1 MEEKKRAL
9 ALLSGGLDSTL
20 AARLI
25 LDQGIDVVAVN
36 FVSPFCLCRRGG
48 CGAPEVAR
56 QLGVPLK
63 VISAGREYLNIVQK
77 PKHGYG
83 KNMNPCIDCRIF
95 MLKRAKRYAKEI
107 GASFIFTG
115 EVLDQRPMSQHYK
128 TLRLIEEEAGLKG
141 RLLRPLSAK
150 LLPETLA
157 EKKRLVRRE
166 ELLGVRGRSRRP
178 QLSLVKRFDLTDCAC
193 PSGGCLL
200 AEKEFAARLRDLFHN
215 KKRITLNDVKLLK
228 IGRHFR
234 LGENKIVVGRNETEN
249 KTLHSLKSE
258 ADYSFEILGCG
269 SPVTILLGPKTRK
282 TIAKAAALTAY
293 YSDTKSEMPT
303 VNFGKDDLHQSIRV
317 PVPKDAEVEELR
329 IRSRD

>member
-1 MEEKKRAL
+1 MDEKIRAL

-25 LDQGIDVVAVN
+25 LDQGIDVVALN
-36 FVSPFCLCRRGG
+36 FVSPFCLCSRGG

-63 VISAGREYLNIVQK
+63 VMSTGREYLNIVRR

-107 GASFIFTG
+107 GASFMFTG

-141 RLLRPLSAK
+141 RILRPLSAK

-157 EKKRLVRRE
+157 EKRRLVKRE
-166 ELLGVRGRSRRP
+166 GLLGLRGRSRRP
-178 QLSLVKRFDLTDCAC
+178 QLSLVKRFDFDCAC

-200 AEKEFAARLRDLFHN
+200 AEKEFAARLRDLFDS
-215 KKRITLNDVKLLK
+215 KKRTTLNDVSLLK
-228 IGRHFR
+228 VGRHFR
-234 LGENKIVVGRNETEN
+234 LEKSKIIVGRNEAEN
-249 KTLHSLKSE
+249 KTLHGLKSRG
-258 ADYSFEILGCG
+258 DYSFEILGCG
-269 SPVTILLGPKTRK
+269 SPVAILRGRK
-282 TIAKAAALTAY
+282 SRKAIAKAAALTAY
-293 YSDTKSEMPT
+293 YSDTKCEVPI
-303 VNFGKDDLHQSIRV
+303 VNFGKDDLERSIRV
-317 PVPKDAEVEELR
+317 PVPKEAEVEELR